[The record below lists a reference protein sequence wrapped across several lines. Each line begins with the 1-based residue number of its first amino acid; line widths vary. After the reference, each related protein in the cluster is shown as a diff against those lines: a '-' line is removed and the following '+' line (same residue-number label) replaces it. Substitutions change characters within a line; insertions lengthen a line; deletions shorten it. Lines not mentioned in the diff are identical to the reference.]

1 MLDFLRAIRLPNAL
15 LVALAQY
22 LVLARY
28 DSLSFKNVLLLL
40 LTSLWILWGNIDN
53 DIQDIELDTRF
64 KKKKEN
70 KLIHWLSGYSR
81 SIYLERICLI
91 LSLSMS
97 IFISVQ
103 AILLTML
110 AWCGLKF
117 YNLYFKKTLLIGN
130 LIIALLCMASL
141 HIFDLVKENPSILL
155 SCLIFRPTLLR
166 EIVKDKEDEKA
177 DKACGYKTLAIKCD
191 PIVFK
196 IILFGLGI
204 ALTFLAYEYMK
215 SYDYVFTLFAL
226 LHLSQLYFILKEQW
240 KKASLTIKLQILI
253 GVIMIGFT

>member
-110 AWCGLKF
+110 A
-117 YNLYFKKTLLIGN
+117 
-130 LIIALLCMASL
+130 
-141 HIFDLVKENPSILL
+141 
-155 SCLIFRPTLLR
+155 
-166 EIVKDKEDEKA
+166 
-177 DKACGYKTLAIKCD
+177 
-191 PIVFK
+191 
-196 IILFGLGI
+196 
-204 ALTFLAYEYMK
+204 
-215 SYDYVFTLFAL
+215 
-226 LHLSQLYFILKEQW
+226 
-240 KKASLTIKLQILI
+240 
-253 GVIMIGFT
+253 

>member
-155 SCLIFRPTLLR
+155 SCLIFTPTLLR

-204 ALTFLAYEYMK
+204 ALTFFAYVYMN
-215 SYDYVFTLFAL
+215 SYQYAFIIFAL
-226 LHLSQLYFILKEQW
+226 LQLSQWYFILKEQW